1 MKKKVL
7 LLGSK
12 EMDTINNTD
21 TYETYKYL
29 YLSEKEREQKLL
41 QGIQPPNGLKA
52 WFQAKKVDGTAITV
66 TTKENAIKKTF
77 SKIFGF

>member
-1 MKKKVL
+1 
-7 LLGSK
+7 
-12 EMDTINNTD
+12 MDTINNTD
-21 TYETYKYL
+21 IYETYKYL

-52 WFQAKKVDGTAITV
+52 WVQAKKVDGTAITV

-77 SKIFGF
+77 GKIFGF